1 MYICTTT
8 TSSTSTSTSTT
19 LGQSWISAYKKLT
32 PDGKSW
38 MKLNPT
44 EVNEINV
51 VVRHLT
57 AMIADNDTRSKELAE
72 IFAIR
77 SKNNEY
83 IISIS

>member
-1 MYICTTT
+1 
-8 TSSTSTSTSTT
+8 
-19 LGQSWISAYKKLT
+19 
-32 PDGKSW
+32 